1 MSPRKLTEN
10 DKQEILEQYRTS
22 QATTSTLA
30 KSYEVSSSTISRF
43 LKNKLSS
50 VEYEDLIQQKR
61 LARTPRGEKSAKK
74 AKESTKK
81 TKASQSKRKSSKDKS
96 KPEEVVTVATDV
108 TMDNEAA
115 SIPTSESIPDAIAQ
129 TSTLQDTP
137 SDRVSLETSDPSEEV
152 AVDETVTE
160 KEVATQ
166 SEAESK
172 PITIPRRRRRS
183 VAASES
189 APDITQVES
198 PTPQKEPEKVANKL
212 VLDKKVVN
220 LDESET
226 SSSDKPAP
234 TLREEAT
241 DFSADT
247 EDSSLQKDI
256 PVPVDNSPLSQ
267 RLILK
272 SDRVEPEPE
281 DDEDDVD
288 LIALKE
294 MLGEDLEDFND
305 DDDDDDDDDW
315 EEEDVSY
322 RTDKSLSDVKILP
335 LSQASFPRTCYL
347 VIDRCAE
354 LIVKPLSEFA
364 DLGMIPTEENREK
377 TLPVFDNHRIAKRFS
392 HRRERII
399 KVPDGRMLQKTSRYL
414 QDKGIT
420 RLLID
425 GQIYSLIN

>member
-50 VEYEDLIQQKR
+50 AEYEDLIQQKR

-74 AKESTKK
+74 AKDSTKK
-81 TKASQSKRKSSKDKS
+81 TKTTKNRKSSKAKS
-96 KPEEVVTVATDV
+96 KPEEVETVAV
-108 TMDNEAA
+108 VAIDNEDT
-115 SIPTSESIPDAIAQ
+115 SIQTPESIPDAIA
-129 TSTLQDTP
+129 TP
-137 SDRVSLETSDPSEEV
+137 PEP
-152 AVDETVTE
+152 
-160 KEVATQ
+160 
-166 SEAESK
+166 ESK
-172 PITIPRRRRRS
+172 PTNISRRRRRRS
-183 VAASES
+183 AAASES
-189 APDITQVES
+189 APAAVTQVES
-198 PTPQKEPEKVANKL
+198 PTPQEEPEKADKL

-220 LDESET
+220 VDESD
-226 SSSDKPAP
+226 SIGDKPAP
-234 TLREEAT
+234 TLEEI
-241 DFSADT
+241 
-247 EDSSLQKDI
+247 SSLQKDTLS
-256 PVPVDNSPLSQ
+256 DSSPSQ
-267 RLILK
+267 RPILK
-272 SDRVEPEPE
+272 SDRVELEPE
-281 DDEDDVD
+281 DDEDDDVD
-288 LIALKE
+288 LITLKE

-305 DDDDDDDDDW
+305 DEDDEDEDDW
-315 EEEDVSY
+315 EEDDISY
-322 RTDKSLSDVKILP
+322 RTGSNIGDVQILP

-347 VIDRCAE
+347 VIDRSAE

>member
-50 VEYEDLIQQKR
+50 AEYEDLIQQKR

-81 TKASQSKRKSSKDKS
+81 TKTARSRKSSKDKS
-96 KPEEVVTVATDV
+96 KPEEVETVVTEV
-108 TMDNEAA
+108 TIDGEAA
-115 SIPTSESIPDAIAQ
+115 SIPASESIPDAIAQ
-129 TSTLQDTP
+129 TSTPKDDP
-137 SDRVSLETSDPSEEV
+137 SDLVILVEKPDFADLSEETT
-152 AVDETVTE
+152 AFE
-160 KEVATQ
+160 EVATQ

-172 PITIPRRRRRS
+172 PTTIPRRRRRRS
-183 VAASES
+183 ATVSQSE
-189 APDITQVES
+189 PEITQVES

-212 VLDKKVVN
+212 VLDKKVDNVEEVETSTSDKLVISFKN
-220 LDESET
+220 SVTPSET
-226 SSSDKPAP
+226 VTDSDK
-234 TLREEAT
+234 
-241 DFSADT
+241 
-247 EDSSLQKDI
+247 DSET
-256 PVPVDNSPLSQ
+256 DNSPLSQ

-281 DDEDDVD
+281 DDDDDVD
-288 LIALKE
+288 LITLKE
-294 MLGEDLEDFND
+294 MLGEDLEDFKD

-315 EEEDVSY
+315 EEEDISY
-322 RTDKSLSDVKILP
+322 RTGSSLSDVQILP

-347 VIDRCAE
+347 VIDRSAE

-364 DLGMIPTEENREK
+364 DLGVIPTEENREK

-425 GQIYSLIN
+425 GQIYSLMN